1 MWKIEKWKD
10 KKTRINCSGPASS
23 TAHRWLPL
31 ATGASHLILCVA
43 VGDIF
48 FLKMKMGYF
57 CAYCLEGTFSLS
69 YWSLFHI
76 LSHWKTFGERE
87 WERAAEILR
96 WSLLLRRLAALCRCR
111 EAFGSRSRAHSLQ
124 HRTSDLS
131 YALQRP
137 KALNQPRGGSGVNDM
152 KKTGTRTG
160 DLFLMWVYFL
170 LELRRNKNSVKL
182 SQILRAEKETIQVC
196 SVIPVNS
203 NK

>member
-87 WERAAEILR
+87 WERRQLRFCAEACFSGGWLLSAAVGRPLVPDHGPIASSTGPL
-96 WSLLLRRLAALCRCR
+96 
-111 EAFGSRSRAHSLQ
+111 
-124 HRTSDLS
+124 TSATHFRD
-131 YALQRP
+131 P
-137 KALNQPRGGSGVNDM
+137 KHWINLVGAVELM
-152 KKTGTRTG
+152 IWKKQVLGLGT
-160 DLFLMWVYFL
+160 
-170 LELRRNKNSVKL
+170 S
-182 SQILRAEKETIQVC
+182 S
-196 SVIPVNS
+196 
-203 NK
+203 